1 MQTTNY
7 KLTELFIRF
16 VLIPISF
23 VFEYSP
29 ILKLIIGVLGFAYIL
44 YVILKVEKIQFKIKN

>member
-7 KLTELFIRF
+7 KLVELFIIF

-23 VFEYSP
+23 VIHYP
-29 ILKLIIGVLGFAYIL
+29 IWIKLVMGY
-44 YVILKVEKIQFKIKN
+44 